1 MYATHLLL
9 DNLNAFSQQDK
20 GRLNLLTPL
29 NKTEA
34 WWVRSCLLRSSRV
47 NSHMTT
53 CISNYFKMFTFVK
66 ECFNFVLNHCSIQH
80 DILTRSI
87 ISLFDLLAAKCN
99 PLSPPSFTAVTLA
112 PRSRSKSNTAVCPS
126 LEAQRSGV
134 KPWSSLG
141 KRTIELSMKGHENA
155 RDLSQTRPHHDVQVN
170 SINIKSCC
178 FTKLYG
184 TACKCL
190 AFEAWMY
197 ENIRSVNC
205 CVKQLRA

>member
-1 MYATHLLL
+1 MS
-9 DNLNAFSQQDK
+9 SQLFTL
-20 GRLNLLTPL
+20 GVLELILISPL
-29 NKTEA
+29 VFPITLK
-34 WWVRSCLLRSSRV
+34 CLRSQKNAS
-47 NSHMTT
+47 
-53 CISNYFKMFTFVK
+53 
-66 ECFNFVLNHCSIQH
+66 NHCSIQH
-80 DILTRSI
+80 DILTRCI

-112 PRSRSKSNTAVCPS
+112 PRNKSKSNTAVCPS
-126 LEAQRSGV
+126 LEAHRSGV
-134 KPWSSLG
+134 KPWSSLE

-184 TACKCL
+184 TACKVSGV
-190 AFEAWMY
+190 WMH

-205 CVKQLRA
+205 CVNSCVKCLK